1 MRERGD
7 DRLDPVRFRFIE
19 SLATRAGSHGGET
32 RRLLD
37 ARVAGL
43 LAAYGEKLEEKA
55 RCTQGRTAGP
65 GQAPRGPLAELVEH
79 IARNAP
85 PAAADPQTLAYFRST
100 WSRLSANRR
109 LTQSL
114 AKVPENA
121 GPLNSHQLVHR
132 SLRLM
137 RELSPEYLHRF
148 VSYVDGL
155 LWLEQLN
162 GGSNSAA
169 ADSARAER
177 RGKAARGR
185 AG

>member
-19 SLATRAGSHGGET
+19 AMAARAASHAGDA

-37 ARVAGL
+37 GRLAAL
-43 LAAYGEKLEEKA
+43 LAEYEEKA
-55 RCTQGRTAGP
+55 RCVHDPARAAA
-65 GQAPRGPLAELVEH
+65 QAPRGPLANLVEH
-79 IARNAP
+79 IAHHAPP
-85 PAAADPQTLAYFRST
+85 PAADPDTLAYFRST

-121 GPLNSHQLVHR
+121 GPLNSHHLVHR

-148 VSYVDGL
+148 VAYVDGL

-162 GGSNSAA
+162 ATSAPA
-169 ADSARAER
+169 TADTRRTER
-177 RGKAARGR
+177 RGKAARGK